1 MRAPLRSLALPLCLA
16 LAAACS
22 AGDGADADS
31 VLARDLALAAQPAT
45 RSAMPNIVP
54 ADTALGATPEPAA
67 AAPVPARAPAAAR
80 IAPLPTVTPRPVRP
94 TPVVAPVRSEP
105 EPAPATVAPS
115 TETPTAAA
123 RGTRQLGAGTSFT
136 LTTQSAVC
144 ATQHRPGDKIIAR
157 VTGDVAGPDGVAIPD
172 GSLVVLEVAEAAA
185 DAQSAA
191 VRFRVRSVGVRDST
205 YVLAAEAEPRGE
217 LARERRQTSPGN
229 TGSRTARGAVIG
241 AVLGQVLGG
250 DTRSTATGAAAGAVI
265 GAATSNRGTVAYEGC
280 FPAGGTIDV
289 RLTAPVT
296 IVAP

>member
-31 VLARDLALAAQPAT
+31 ALARDLALAAQPAT
-45 RSAMPNIVP
+45 RSATPDIVP
-54 ADTALGATPEPAA
+54 ADTAVGVAPEPAA
-67 AAPVPARAPAAAR
+67 AAPTPARAPAAAR
-80 IAPLPTVTPRPVRP
+80 PAPTPAATPRPMRP
-94 TPVVAPVRSEP
+94 APVAAPVRREP
-105 EPAPATVAPS
+105 EPAAVAPS
-115 TETPTAAA
+115 TEPEAPAE
-123 RGTRQLGAGTSFT
+123 RGTRQLGAGTTFT

-144 ATQHRPGDKIIAR
+144 STEHRPGDKIIAR
-157 VTGDVAGPDGVAIPD
+157 VSGDVMSPDGVAIPA

-217 LARERRQTSPGN
+217 LARDRRQTSPGN
-229 TGSRTARGAVIG
+229 TGSRTARGAIIG

-289 RLTAPVT
+289 RLTDALTV
-296 IVAP
+296 VAP